1 MSRVI
6 GILTYHSVCNFGANL
21 QVLSTVAYLNNHGY
35 KPIVI
40 NWLPE
45 ELEHVYKTNTP
56 DIQYKAHADYVLKYL
71 PVSHLCRSD
80 RDIADL
86 INNEGID
93 AIIIGSDAVLQ
104 HHPLLSRIVFPSR
117 RFVSILKYG
126 EDRML
131 PNPFWGS
138 FNGLLPK
145 QVPLCLMSAS
155 SQNSP
160 YKTMTSKERRL
171 ASELLSHFSFIST
184 RDDWTSDMVKYIT
197 DGHIVP
203 QVTPDPVFA
212 FNHNVSFQI
221 TEKDIREKYGLHQQY
236 ILFSFHNSQTVSY
249 SWLEEI
255 QRIAEHNGQICVA
268 LPFPKGIKFQHP
280 FVKEIPLP
288 LSPLE
293 WYALIKYSSGY
304 VGQNMH
310 PIVVSLHN
318 GVPCYSFDHYG
329 VKRFHFFVNKK
340 SSKIYHIMER
350 FGVLENWISCALPT
364 YKAPSPQT
372 VYNSL
377 KSFNVARTKEVAG
390 DYLKEYLRMMKRI
403 ESICRL

>member
-1 MSRVI
+1 MKI
-6 GILTYHSVCNFGANL
+6 GILTYHAACNFGANL
-21 QVLSTVAYLNNHGY
+21 QALSTYEYLKQKGLS
-35 KPIVI
+35 PVVI
-40 NWLPE
+40 DWTTR
-45 ELEHVYKTNTP
+45 ELERHYSSSVPANQFLQHKSFRE
-56 DIQYKAHADYVLKYL
+56 KYL
-71 PVSHLCRSD
+71 LLSSKCYNEE
-80 RDIADL
+80 DIAETIGKEQ
-86 INNEGID
+86 IN
-93 AIIIGSDAVLQ
+93 AVIIGSDAVLQ
-104 HHPLLSRIVFPSR
+104 HHPFLSRIVFPSR
-117 RFVSILKYG
+117 KVVSLAHYG
-126 EDRML
+126 PDRMC

-138 FNGLLPK
+138 FYGLLLK

-184 RDDWTSDMVKYIT
+184 RDDWTSNMVKYIT

-350 FGVLENWISCALPT
+350 FGVLENWISCASPT

-377 KSFNVARTKEVAG
+377 KSFNVARTKEVAD